1 MKRNRLLS
9 NSPHARLFTSE
20 KPAHSKRHHLVLLSL
35 LTVIGI
41 FLTTIVLATSTPV
54 TTDTRS
60 QTIQLPGQSGQ
71 HITPSKLTEEL
82 EQAQELPTKPKLT
95 NDGAVNAPAVSRVPV
110 PNAEPDAAVSAAQ
123 ARNMAEQTQL
133 EQLHLQ
139 QESSQATSDNI
150 NATDNAESTAEDKPL
165 AQAELTQAVTAISWQ
180 EVTVES
186 GDNLSLIFPKAGLSA
201 RDVYN
206 VAQSGDAIK
215 PLLNLK
221 PGQVLRF
228 GLSRQGETTTLEK
241 LELKL
246 SPIETLQLSKAEEG
260 FTTQTLLRE
269 VDSRQ
274 QQVAGQIESSL
285 FEAGLKAGMSDKLIM
300 EMAHIFGWDIDFAL
314 DLRQGDSFKVIF
326 EESYLDGEK
335 FDDGDILAAEF
346 TNRGTTFRAIRY
358 TDPEG
363 NSHFYTPDGH
373 SMRKTFTR
381 TPVHFSRISSR
392 FNPNRLH
399 PVLKTSRPHRGVDY
413 AAPTGTPILATGD
426 GKVDF
431 VGTKGGYGRTVVLS
445 HGGKYTTLYAHMS
458 RFKKGL
464 RNGQRVKQ
472 GQTIGYIGSS
482 GLATGP
488 HLHYEFRINGVHHNP
503 LTVALPKAEPLNAK
517 YMAEFKQQSQPLLAQ
532 LNDLTLPALAFN
544 Q

>member
-20 KPAHSKRHHLVLLSL
+20 KPSHGKRHHILLLSL
-35 LTVIGI
+35 LTVIGV

-54 TTDTRS
+54 NTDTQS
-60 QTIQLPGQSGQ
+60 QTIQLPGQSSHQ
-71 HITPSKLTEEL
+71 ITPSNISQQNNQS
-82 EQAQELPTKPKLT
+82 QALPEKPSAEANAT
-95 NDGAVNAPAVSRVPV
+95 GVNAPAVARVPV
-110 PNAEPDAAVSAAQ
+110 PNNEEASVAEPA
-123 ARNMAEQTQL
+123 QL

-139 QESSQATSDNI
+139 EIQQETAAETLKATPGE
-150 NATDNAESTAEDKPL
+150 TKAEPVVATAEPEPIGP
-165 AQAELTQAVTAISWQ
+165 ALTWQ
-180 EVTVES
+180 EITVES

-206 VAQSGDAIK
+206 VAQSGDSIK

-221 PGQVLRF
+221 PGQTLRF
-228 GLSRQGETTTLEK
+228 GLSQHGDATTLQK

-246 SPIETLQLSKAEEG
+246 SPIETLQLSKTEDGYNTE
-260 FTTQTLLRE
+260 TLTRE

-274 QQVAGQIESSL
+274 KQVAGQIESSL

-314 DLRQGDSFKVIF
+314 DLRQGDNFKVIF

-358 TDPEG
+358 TDPQG
-363 NSHFYTPDGH
+363 NSHFYTPEGH

-392 FNPNRLH
+392 YNPNRLH

-426 GKVDF
+426 GKVEF

-458 RFKKGL
+458 RFKKGM

-503 LTVALPKAEPLNAK
+503 LTVALPKAEPLNAN
-517 YMAEFKQQSQPLLAQ
+517 YMAEFKQQSQSLLAQ
-532 LNDLTLPALAFN
+532 LDELTLPALAFN

>member
-1 MKRNRLLS
+1 MKSNRLLS

-20 KPAHSKRHHLVLLSL
+20 KPSHSKRHHIFLLSV
-35 LTVIGI
+35 LTVIGV
-41 FLTTIVLATSTPV
+41 FLTTIVLATSAPV
-54 TTDTRS
+54 STDTKS
-60 QTIQLPGQSGQ
+60 QTIQLPGQSSQ
-71 HITPSKLTEEL
+71 QITPSNVTEKLTKTEPVSSVESAL
-82 EQAQELPTKPKLT
+82 
-95 NDGAVNAPAVSRVPV
+95 NAPAVARVPV
-110 PNAEPDAAVSAAQ
+110 PNSVVDSTSLSEPA
-123 ARNMAEQTQL
+123 QL

-139 QESSQATSDNI
+139 EQHT
-150 NATDNAESTAEDKPL
+150 AESVTEMSEAEAVEETAVVTD
-165 AQAELTQAVTAISWQ
+165 ELLQSDLTWQ
-180 EVTVES
+180 EITVQS

-206 VAQSGDAIK
+206 VAQTGDSIK

-221 PGQVLRF
+221 PGQTLRF
-228 GLSRQGETTTLEK
+228 GLSQQDDKPTLEK
-241 LELKL
+241 LELQL
-246 SPIETLQLSKAEEG
+246 SPIETLQLSKTDDGYATE
-260 FTTQTLLRE
+260 TLTRE

-274 QQVAGQIESSL
+274 KEVAGEIESSL
-285 FEAGLKAGMSDKLIM
+285 FEAGQKAGMSDKLIM

-314 DLRQGDSFKVIF
+314 DLRRGDNFKVIF
-326 EESYLDGEK
+326 EESFLDGQK

-363 NSHFYTPDGH
+363 NSHFYTPNGD

-392 FNPNRLH
+392 FNPNRKH
-399 PVLKTSRPHRGVDY
+399 PVLKTTRPHRGVDY

-431 VGTKGGYGRTVVLS
+431 VGNKGGYGRTVVLS

-458 RFKKGL
+458 SFRKGL
-464 RNGQRVKQ
+464 KHGQRVKQ

-488 HLHYEFRINGVHHNP
+488 HLHYEFRVNGVHHNP

-532 LNDLTLPALAFN
+532 LDELTLPALALN
-544 Q
+544 QQ

>member
-1 MKRNRLLS
+1 
-9 NSPHARLFTSE
+9 
-20 KPAHSKRHHLVLLSL
+20 
-35 LTVIGI
+35 
-41 FLTTIVLATSTPV
+41 
-54 TTDTRS
+54 
-60 QTIQLPGQSGQ
+60 
-71 HITPSKLTEEL
+71 
-82 EQAQELPTKPKLT
+82 
-95 NDGAVNAPAVSRVPV
+95 
-110 PNAEPDAAVSAAQ
+110 
-123 ARNMAEQTQL
+123 
-133 EQLHLQ
+133 
-139 QESSQATSDNI
+139 
-150 NATDNAESTAEDKPL
+150 
-165 AQAELTQAVTAISWQ
+165 
-180 EVTVES
+180 
-186 GDNLSLIFPKAGLSA
+186 
-201 RDVYN
+201 
-206 VAQSGDAIK
+206 VAQSGDSIK

-221 PGQVLRF
+221 PGQTLRF
-228 GLSRQGETTTLEK
+228 GLSKTEDTTTLEK

-246 SPIETLQLSKAEEG
+246 SPIETLQLSRAEEG
-260 FTTQTLLRE
+260 YTAETLTRN

-274 QQVAGQIESSL
+274 KQVAGQIESSL

-314 DLRQGDSFKVIF
+314 DLRQGDHFKVIF
-326 EESYLDGEK
+326 EESYLDGQK

-346 TNRGTTFRAIRY
+346 TNRGTTFRAVRY

-363 NSHFYTPDGH
+363 NSHFYTPEGH

-399 PVLKTSRPHRGVDY
+399 PVLKTARPHRGVDY

-431 VGTKGGYGRTVVLS
+431 VGTKGGYGRTVILS

-458 RFKKGL
+458 RFKKGM

-503 LTVALPKAEPLNAK
+503 LTVALPKAEPLNAN

-532 LNDLTLPALAFN
+532 LKELTLPALAFN
-544 Q
+544 QQ

>member
-9 NSPHARLFTSE
+9 NSPHARLFTS
-20 KPAHSKRHHLVLLSL
+20 KTPSHSKRHHILSLSL
-35 LTVIGI
+35 LSVVGI
-41 FLTTIVLATSTPV
+41 FLTTMVLATSTPV
-54 TTDTRS
+54 STDTKS
-60 QTIQLPGQSGQ
+60 QKIQLPGQSSQ
-71 HITPSKLTEEL
+71 QITPSQIGETTIQSQPVSLKKPAIS
-82 EQAQELPTKPKLT
+82 EQ
-95 NDGAVNAPAVSRVPV
+95 VNNPAVSLVPV
-110 PNAEPDAAVSAAQ
+110 PDKTTKANNDVSLAEP
-123 ARNMAEQTQL
+123 ARL
-133 EQLHLQ
+133 EQLHLEQ
-139 QESSQATSDNI
+139 QQQSKD
-150 NATDNAESTAEDKPL
+150 TAQQTEVSVTET
-165 AQAELTQAVTAISWQ
+165 QAEAVPAASETPLDWQ
-180 EVTVES
+180 EVTVKS
-186 GDNLSLIFPKAGLSA
+186 GDNLSLIFPRVGLSA

-206 VAQSGDAIK
+206 VAQTGDAIK
-215 PLLNLK
+215 PLLSLK
-221 PGQVLRF
+221 PGQTLRF
-228 GLSRQGETTTLEK
+228 GLSQQDVKTTLEK

-246 SPIETLQLSKAEEG
+246 SPIETLQLSKTEDG
-260 FTTQTLLRE
+260 FTTETLTRE

-274 QQVAGQIESSL
+274 KQVAGQIESSL
-285 FEAGLKAGMSDKLIM
+285 FGAGLKAGMSDKLIM
-300 EMAHIFGWDIDFAL
+300 ELAHIFGWDIDFAL

-335 FDDGDILAAEF
+335 FDDGNILAAEF
-346 TNRGTTFRAIRY
+346 TNRGKTFRAVRF
-358 TDPEG
+358 TDAEG
-363 NSHFYTPDGH
+363 DSHYYAPNGD

-392 FNPNRLH
+392 FNPNRKH
-399 PVLKTSRPHRGVDY
+399 PILKTARPHRGVDY

-426 GKVDF
+426 GKVSF
-431 VGTKGGYGRTVVLS
+431 AGTKGGYGRTVILS

-488 HLHYEFRINGVHHNP
+488 HLHYEFRVNGVHRDP

-532 LNDLTLPALAFN
+532 LDNLDLPALAMN

>member
-20 KPAHSKRHHLVLLSL
+20 KPSHSKRHHILLLSF
-35 LTVIGI
+35 LTIIGI

-54 TTDTRS
+54 STDTQS
-60 QTIQLPGQSGQ
+60 QSIQLPGQSSHQ
-71 HITPSKLTEEL
+71 IKPSNISQQIKEN
-82 EQAQELPTKPKLT
+82 QALPEKPT
-95 NDGAVNAPAVSRVPV
+95 TAAENTAINAPAVDRVPV
-110 PNAEPDAAVSAAQ
+110 PNSQEVSVAEPA
-123 ARNMAEQTQL
+123 QL

-139 QESSQATSDNI
+139 EAQQEKATEGLDETPVAVSP
-150 NATDNAESTAEDKPL
+150 TAETEVSF
-165 AQAELTQAVTAISWQ
+165 AEEPSASLNWQ

-186 GDNLSLIFPKAGLSA
+186 GDNLSLIFPKAGLTA

-206 VAQSGDAIK
+206 VAQSGDSIK

-221 PGQVLRF
+221 PGQILRF
-228 GLSRQGETTTLEK
+228 GLSQTDDSTTLEK
-241 LELKL
+241 LELQL
-246 SPIETLQLSKAEEG
+246 SPIETLLLSKTDDGYETE
-260 FTTQTLLRE
+260 TLTRE

-274 QQVAGQIESSL
+274 KQVAGQIESSL
-285 FEAGLKAGMSDKLIM
+285 FEAGLKAGMSNKLIM

-314 DLRQGDSFKVIF
+314 DLRQGDHFKVIF
-326 EESYLDGEK
+326 EESYLDGQK

-346 TNRGTTFRAIRY
+346 TNRGTTFRAVRY

-363 NSHFYTPDGH
+363 NSHFYTPEGH

-392 FNPNRLH
+392 YNPNRLH

-426 GKVDF
+426 GKVEF

-458 RFKKGL
+458 RFKKGM

-472 GQTIGYIGSS
+472 GETIGYIGSS

-532 LNDLTLPALAFN
+532 LEELTLPALAFN
-544 Q
+544 QQ

>member
-20 KPAHSKRHHLVLLSL
+20 KPSHSKRHHILLLSL
-35 LTVIGI
+35 LTVIGV

-54 TTDTRS
+54 STDTQS
-60 QTIQLPGQSGQ
+60 QSIQLPGQSSHQ
-71 HITPSKLTEEL
+71 ITPSNISQPSK
-82 EQAQELPTKPKLT
+82 QSQSLPEKPT
-95 NDGAVNAPAVSRVPV
+95 AAAEPMGVNAPAIARVPV
-110 PNAEPDAAVSAAQ
+110 PNSEEVSVAEPA
-123 ARNMAEQTQL
+123 QL
-133 EQLHLQ
+133 ERLHLQ
-139 QESSQATSDNI
+139 QAQQEEK
-150 NATDNAESTAEDKPL
+150 AES
-165 AQAELTQAVTAISWQ
+165 AQAAPVEIQAEPHFSSAEAVQSVEPTLTWQ

-206 VAQSGDAIK
+206 VAQSGDSIK

-221 PGQVLRF
+221 PGQILRF
-228 GLSRQGETTTLEK
+228 GLSQVDDVTTLEK

-246 SPIETLQLSKAEEG
+246 SPIETLQLSKTEDGYATE
-260 FTTQTLLRE
+260 TLTRE
-269 VDSRQ
+269 VESRQ
-274 QQVAGQIESSL
+274 KQVAGQIESSL

-314 DLRQGDSFKVIF
+314 DLRQGDNFKVIF

-346 TNRGTTFRAIRY
+346 TNRGTTFRAVRY

-363 NSHFYTPDGH
+363 NSHFYTPEGH

-392 FNPNRLH
+392 YNPNRLH

-426 GKVDF
+426 GKVEF

-458 RFKKGL
+458 RFKKGM

-472 GQTIGYIGSS
+472 GETIGYIGSS

-532 LNDLTLPALAFN
+532 LDELTLPALAFN
-544 Q
+544 QQ

>member
-1 MKRNRLLS
+1 MKRNKLLS
-9 NSPHARLFTSE
+9 TSPHARLFTSE
-20 KPAHSKRHHLVLLSL
+20 KPSHSKRRHILILSL
-35 LTVIGI
+35 LTVVGI
-41 FLTTIVLATSTPV
+41 FLTTMVLATSTPV
-54 TTDTRS
+54 STDTKS
-60 QTIQLPGQSGQ
+60 QKLQLPGQTSNQ
-71 HITPSKLTEEL
+71 ITPSNIGQQTTQPQNLSLAEPAKSE
-82 EQAQELPTKPKLT
+82 P
-95 NDGAVNAPAVSRVPV
+95 VNAPAVARVPV
-110 PNAEPDAAVSAAQ
+110 PGAEQVSIAEPA
-123 ARNMAEQTQL
+123 QL

-139 QESSQATSDNI
+139 QEQNSPESG
-150 NATDNAESTAEDKPL
+150 ATDNTIVSEVPETKTE
-165 AQAELTQAVTAISWQ
+165 QAPAALSWQ
-180 EVTVES
+180 EVTVKS
-186 GDNLSLIFPKAGLSA
+186 GDNLSLIFPKVGLSA

-206 VAQSGDAIK
+206 VAQTGDSIK

-221 PGQVLRF
+221 PGQTLRF
-228 GLSRQGETTTLEK
+228 GLSQNTDKTTLEK
-241 LELKL
+241 LELQL
-246 SPIETLQLSKAEEG
+246 SPIETLQLSASEDG
-260 FTTQTLLRE
+260 FVPDTLTRE

-274 QQVAGQIESSL
+274 KQVMGQIESSL
-285 FEAGLKAGMSDKLIM
+285 FEAGQKAGMSDKLIM

-326 EESYLDGEK
+326 EESFLDGEK

-363 NSHFYTPDGH
+363 NSHFYTPNGD

-392 FNPNRLH
+392 FNPNRKH

-431 VGTKGGYGRTVVLS
+431 IGTKGGYGRTVILS

-458 RFKKGL
+458 RFKSGL
-464 RNGQRVKQ
+464 KRGQRVKQ

-503 LTVALPKAEPLNAK
+503 LTVALPKAEPLNAR

-532 LNDLTLPALAFN
+532 LDELTPPALAFN
-544 Q
+544 QQ

>member
-9 NSPHARLFTSE
+9 NSPHGRLFTSE
-20 KPAHSKRHHLVLLSL
+20 KPGHSKRHHILLLSL
-35 LTVIGI
+35 LTVIGV
-41 FLTTIVLATSTPV
+41 FLTTIVLATSTPLN
-54 TTDTRS
+54 TDTQS
-60 QTIQLPGQSGQ
+60 KTIQLPGQSSHQ
-71 HITPSKLTEEL
+71 ITPSSITQQTTQT
-82 EQAQELPTKPKLT
+82 QALPEKP
-95 NDGAVNAPAVSRVPV
+95 GADQPAGVNAPAVARVPV
-110 PNAEPDAAVSAAQ
+110 PSNEEASLAEPA
-123 ARNMAEQTQL
+123 QL
-133 EQLHLQ
+133 EKLHL
-139 QESSQATSDNI
+139 E
-150 NATDNAESTAEDKPL
+150 EDKQEKAAEIIKETP
-165 AQAELTQAVTAISWQ
+165 AEIETGEAIVEQSEPELTWQ
-180 EVTVES
+180 EITVDS
-186 GDNLSLIFPKAGLSA
+186 GDNLSLIFPKAGLTA

-206 VAQSGDAIK
+206 VAQSGDSIK

-221 PGQVLRF
+221 PGQTLRF
-228 GLSRQGETTTLEK
+228 GLSQTENTTTLEK

-246 SPIETLQLSKAEEG
+246 SPIETLQLSRTEDGYTAE
-260 FTTQTLLRE
+260 TLTRDVE
-269 VDSRQ
+269 SRQ
-274 QQVAGQIESSL
+274 KQVAGQIESSL
-285 FEAGLKAGMSDKLIM
+285 FEAGQKAGMSDKLIM

-314 DLRQGDSFKVIF
+314 DLRQGDNFKVIF
-326 EESYLDGEK
+326 EESFLDGEK

-363 NSHFYTPDGH
+363 NSHFYTPEGH

-399 PVLKTSRPHRGVDY
+399 PVLKTARPHRGVDY

-426 GKVDF
+426 GKVEF
-431 VGTKGGYGRTVVLS
+431 VGTKGGYGRTVILS

-458 RFKKGL
+458 RFKKGM

-503 LTVALPKAEPLNAK
+503 LTVALPKAEPLNAN
-517 YMAEFKQQSQPLLAQ
+517 YMAEFRQQSQPLLAQ
-532 LNDLTLPALAFN
+532 LDELTLPALAFN
-544 Q
+544 QQ